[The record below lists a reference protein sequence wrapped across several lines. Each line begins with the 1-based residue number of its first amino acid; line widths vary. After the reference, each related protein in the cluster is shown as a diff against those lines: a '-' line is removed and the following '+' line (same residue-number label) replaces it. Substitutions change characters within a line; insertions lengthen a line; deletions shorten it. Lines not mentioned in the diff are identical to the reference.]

1 MAGNLALRLGAVGQG
16 FISKNRKVSH
26 PGRWG
31 TALVGGLVL
40 AAVGV
45 LFTCMFL
52 AWADLQYITQ
62 SYQISQAQETQ
73 KQYLDLNNKL
83 RIELASLTGISRLE
97 RLAAEYGMGAPLPSQ
112 VIKLP

>member
-1 MAGNLALRLGAVGQG
+1 MPGNLALRLGAAGQV

-26 PGRWG
+26 PWRWG
-31 TALVGGLVL
+31 TAMVVGLVL

-45 LFTCMFL
+45 LCTCMFL

-73 KQYLDLNNKL
+73 KHLLNMNRNL
-83 RIELASLTGISRLE
+83 RIEYSNLTAISRLE
-97 RLAAEYGMGAPLPSQ
+97 RLAAQYGMEAPQPLQ
-112 VIKLP
+112 VVKLP